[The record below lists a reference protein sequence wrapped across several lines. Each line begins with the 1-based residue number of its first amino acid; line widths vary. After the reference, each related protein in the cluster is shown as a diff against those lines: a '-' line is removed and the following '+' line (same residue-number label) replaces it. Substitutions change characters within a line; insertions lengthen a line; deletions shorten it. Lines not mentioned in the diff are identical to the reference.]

1 MQRSAV
7 RPRNAGFTLLEAMIA
22 MLLMSIIL
30 AAMATVTAQWLPN
43 WNRGFARLQ
52 RDQLSALGLE
62 RLTDDL
68 ADAQFISADPKD
80 KTPLFDGS
88 ELSVIFVRS
97 ILAPNFATGLEV
109 VQIAAVSNDFGSALV
124 RSTAPIPIG
133 LAQSD
138 GTELVFTNPVVVMR
152 GPYHFSFS
160 YAGSD
165 RVWRDNWHNGAQ
177 LPRAVRVSLR
187 DNATSMTLTASTS
200 TSIHAELPAR
210 CTWAQTSSDCPE
222 LEGQKIWRENHG
234 VGLAGSA
241 ASTVAGAPGAAGTAG
256 SQASSAASAAPPAL
270 GSSAVSTPKA
280 GPTVAPTP
288 TPAANAQPLSPS
300 GEK

>member
-1 MQRSAV
+1 MHS
-7 RPRNAGFTLLEAMIA
+7 
-22 MLLMSIIL
+22 SS
-30 AAMATVTAQWLPN
+30 
-43 WNRGFARLQ
+43 RLIP
-52 RDQLSALGLE
+52 S
-62 RLTDDL
+62 
-68 ADAQFISADPKD
+68 

-165 RVWRDNWHNGAQ
+165 RVWRDNWHNEAQ
-177 LPRAVRVSLR
+177 LPRAVRVTLR
-187 DNATSMTLTASTS
+187 DNATSVTLTTSTS
-200 TSIHAELPAR
+200 TSIHAEMPAR
-210 CTWAQTSSDCPE
+210 CTWAQASTDCPE
-222 LEGQKIWRENHG
+222 LEGQKIWREITALVWRAQLRRRPPVHRALPARQARRQ
-234 VGLAGSA
+234 VLPLRRHLRHLAPA
-241 ASTVAGAPGAAGTAG
+241 RYLRRRPGR
-256 SQASSAASAAPPAL
+256 P
-270 GSSAVSTPKA
+270 
-280 GPTVAPTP
+280 
-288 TPAANAQPLSPS
+288 
-300 GEK
+300 